1 MIEKIGSVK
10 NPLTIIAIFAGIAEV
25 SGTTVLPF
33 ITPQNQGIFIYFL
46 IIFPTILII
55 LFFVT
60 LNFNNKALYAPSDF
74 SNEENYIKIFR
85 YDISKQ
91 ENIELT
97 ITTESLLKKLNKELL
112 DYKESNNEK
121 MLLIENELK
130 VYKQKELAVGN
141 DEAEDPVVDFNEYG
155 IVTISR
161 FSNAHKLKQAIQKLG
176 YEAKIYE
183 QFRDDEGFSTFDA
196 HKAIWLGQYVSLKQA
211 LEVIATSKRIYPH
224 LVYVE
229 LSNEDSGAPE
239 YVHYSTF
246 IGGATSTAKER
257 GLKPLSSKDFNTL
270 QEFTDLETLHE
281 FLHSFR

>member
-33 ITPQNQGIFIYFL
+33 ITPENQGVFVWFL
-46 IIFPTILII
+46 IIFPIALIG
-55 LFFVT
+55 LFFLT

-97 ITTESLLKKLNKELL
+97 ITTESLLKKLNKELI

-121 MLLIENELK
+121 LLLIENELK
-130 VYKQKELAVGN
+130 VYKQKEPAVGN
-141 DEAEDPVVDFNEYG
+141 DEEEAAVDFNEYG
-155 IVTISR
+155 IVSISN
-161 FSNAHKLKQAIQKLG
+161 FSNANKLKQAIQRLG

-183 QFRDDEGFSTFDA
+183 QFRDDEEFSTFEA

-211 LEVIATSKRIYPH
+211 LDVIATSKKIYPH

-257 GLKPLSSKDFNTL
+257 GLKPLSAKDFNTL
-270 QEFTDLETLHE
+270 QQFTDLEALHE
-281 FLHSFR
+281 FLSSFR